1 MWRDICRCLARFNEE
16 EEDDD
21 DDDNDDDDDDNDGD
35 DDDNNDVMKVKM
47 IPMLLVVWKERFH

>member
-16 EEDDD
+16 ED
-21 DDDNDDDDDDNDGD
+21 DDDDDDNDGD